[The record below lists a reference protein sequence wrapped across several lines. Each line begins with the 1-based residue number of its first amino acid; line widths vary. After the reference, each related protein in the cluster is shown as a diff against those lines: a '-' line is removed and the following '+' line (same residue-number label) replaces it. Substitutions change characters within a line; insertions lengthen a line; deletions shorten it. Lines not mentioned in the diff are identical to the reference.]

1 MNYEVL
7 AKRAR
12 YFKRD
17 EKGVAYMCKLME
29 DMRNEASGKSEY
41 NKAKNS
47 NIFYK
52 ILAAG
57 AK

>member
-1 MNYEVL
+1 
-7 AKRAR
+7 
-12 YFKRD
+12 
-17 EKGVAYMCKLME
+17 MCKLME

-41 NKAKNS
+41 NKANNS